1 MSTSSEI
8 VYQNITQSQDFQK
21 HYDGIAR
28 LFECVA
34 SATMAPNDL
43 IH

>member
-8 VYQNITQSQDFQK
+8 VYQNITQSQDLQK

-28 LFECVA
+28 LFECME
-34 SATMAPNDL
+34 SAKMVPDDL